1 VIICSYDEEK
11 IQVEPGSIDKHLI
24 QEKIVN
30 IMEGGS
36 EAFERRREIYNLW
49 KH

>member
-1 VIICSYDEEK
+1 
-11 IQVEPGSIDKHLI
+11 VEPGSIDKHLI